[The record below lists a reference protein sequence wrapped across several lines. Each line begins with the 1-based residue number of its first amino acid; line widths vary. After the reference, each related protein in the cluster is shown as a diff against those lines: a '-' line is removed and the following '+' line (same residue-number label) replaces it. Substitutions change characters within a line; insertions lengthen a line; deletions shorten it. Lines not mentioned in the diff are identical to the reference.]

1 MKKIHVFDLIHPR
14 AVSLLQE
21 QAEMVG
27 WEDPA
32 VTDVSD
38 ADAILVRTSKV
49 PREMMEKSR
58 KLKVIAKHGVGTD
71 NIDLVAAKERGVM
84 VVFTP
89 EANMQSVAEL
99 VFGLLLAVARQVT
112 EGDRALRAGTLRTM
126 APRNLSGL
134 ELSGKT
140 LGLLGLGRVGQRV
153 AAIGKSAF
161 NMRVVGYDPYLPD
174 SEFTRLG
181 IDKAANLQTLLSL
194 ADFISI
200 SMPRTPETEN
210 IINETSLAM
219 CKPNAIL
226 VNTSR
231 GGLVDEE
238 ALFHALQKGQIRGAA
253 SDVFATEPP
262 AKDTPLLGLPN
273 FIGTPHIGAATEE
286 SLIRMGE
293 TAVQDILRVLNGEK
307 PLFPW
312 PGFA

>member
-14 AVSLLQE
+14 AVSLLRE

-112 EGDRALRAGTLRTM
+112 EGDRALRAGALQTM

-134 ELSGKT
+134 ELSGRT
-140 LGLLGLGRVGQRV
+140 LGLLGLGRIGQRV
-153 AAIGKSAF
+153 AAIAKSAF

-181 IDKAANLQTLLSL
+181 IDKAMNLQTLLSL
-194 ADFISI
+194 ADFVSI

-253 SDVFATEPP
+253 SDVFVTEPP

-293 TAVQDILRVLNGEK
+293 TAVQEILRVLNGEK

-312 PGFA
+312 PGFV

>member
-14 AVSLLQE
+14 AVSLLRE

-58 KLKVIAKHGVGTD
+58 KLQVIAKHGVGTD

-112 EGDRALRAGTLRTM
+112 EGDRALRAGALQTM

-134 ELSGKT
+134 ELSGRT
-140 LGLLGLGRVGQRV
+140 LGLLGLGRIGQRV
-153 AAIGKSAF
+153 SAIGKSAF

-181 IDKAANLQTLLSL
+181 IDKAMNLQTLLSL
-194 ADFISI
+194 ADFVSI

-293 TAVQDILRVLNGEK
+293 TAVQEILRVLNGEK